1 MSTQTALGH
10 YYPSVLQRSSGWKH
24 YKPEPGIGWQP
35 LCLIRSRFLKHMVP
49 LDKTPRARRG
59 NVVFPAYESGLEAPV
74 SLLVFHLN
82 RFYCITV
89 NCCGDRQLFRLCFDV
104 LALSI
109 QFFTQPCVCNCGAE
123 SRTCTKSFKSHGLST
138 TALLV
143 TMSPQDVVNEIH

>member
-1 MSTQTALGH
+1 
-10 YYPSVLQRSSGWKH
+10 
-24 YKPEPGIGWQP
+24 
-35 LCLIRSRFLKHMVP
+35 MVP

-82 RFYCITV
+82 RYYCITV
-89 NCCGDRQLFRLCFDV
+89 NCCGDRQLFRLRFDV